1 VTRLPD
7 TRPPAEPSSAGQ
19 KERYRR
25 MLDAAVKLGSVQ
37 DFERVQ
43 MQDVAAESEVAIAT
57 LYRYFPS
64 KVHLFVGVM
73 KAEVDAID
81 TSQFT
86 LVDGQDPAEVVADL
100 LIAFTR
106 TMDRNRRL
114 SMSMLQSMIL
124 AEGLGTRDSVTIESL
139 FLDLL
144 LNIAGWGSDAEE
156 DRRRRCW
163 LVIQCW
169 FGVLVTTLG
178 GTDPVE
184 TADADIRR
192 ACELLLSIPTAG

>member
-1 VTRLPD
+1 VPRTPD
-7 TRPPAEPSSAGQ
+7 GRPPAEPSSAGQ
-19 KERYRR
+19 KQRYRR
-25 MLDAAVKLGSVQ
+25 MLDAAVRLGSEQ

-64 KVHLFVGVM
+64 KVHLYVGVM

-81 TSQFT
+81 AAQ
-86 LVDGQDPAEVVADL
+86 LVVEPGVEPAEVIADL
-100 LIAFTR
+100 LITFTR
-106 TMDRNRRL
+106 TMGRNRRL
-114 SMSMLQSMIL
+114 SMSMMQAMIL
-124 AEGLGTRDSVTIESL
+124 AEGLDSPDAVTVESL

-144 LNIAGWGSDAEE
+144 LQIAGWGTDPTE
-156 DRRRRCW
+156 DQRRRCW

-178 GTDPVE
+178 GSTPLESADP
-184 TADADIRR
+184 DIRR
-192 ACELLLSIPTAG
+192 ACELLLVEG